1 LPFDKKQIAYPN
13 SNHAM
18 LQRSK
23 SVKDLPT
30 YLKIIEH
37 ICNRHDVITEEDLQR
52 IRTDLPNKAEETPRS
67 IAKGLQKKKIAK

>member
-1 LPFDKKQIAYPN
+1 
-13 SNHAM
+13 M

-37 ICNRHDVITEEDLQR
+37 ICNRHDIITEEDMKK
-52 IRTDLPNKAEETPRS
+52 IRTDLSNVAEETPRS
-67 IAKGLQKKKIAK
+67 IAKGLKKKKTAK